1 MSCMIKML
9 GRSICTYIDRLA
21 IFEVYKK
28 IPFPQKKRRTH
39 AYHLVGVAAYDFQAA
54 IILRGERKMA
64 DNSFLNNR
72 TYINMLVTNRI
83 YQKFVWLEK
92 GAERT
97 GGAKRPQ
104 LEISKSFF

>member
-21 IFEVYKK
+21 IFEVYKR

-54 IILRGERKMA
+54 IVLRGERKMA
-64 DNSFLNNR
+64 EKSLKKSD
-72 TYINMLVTNRI
+72 TY
-83 YQKFVWLEK
+83 
-92 GAERT
+92 
-97 GGAKRPQ
+97 
-104 LEISKSFF
+104 